1 MRLFLKL
8 EEKYGQEYAVG
19 WHTTGWGE
27 EYIRIRGDYFEIL
40 IPENIKNKEGILIQT
55 CNNTLYY
62 YSVIDSIVNA
72 VIRIAKKINKENGE
86 K

>member
-40 IPENIKNKEGILIQT
+40 IPENIKNKENILIQT
-55 CNNTLYY
+55 YNNTLYY

-72 VIRIAKKINKENGE
+72 VMRIAKKINKENGE
-86 K
+86 N

>member
-1 MRLFLKL
+1 MKLFLKL
-8 EEKYGQEYAVG
+8 EEKYGQEYGIG

-27 EYIRIRGDYFEIL
+27 DYIRIRGDYFEIL
-40 IPENIKNKEGILIQT
+40 IPENIKNKENILIQT
-55 CNNTLYY
+55 YNNTLYY

-86 K
+86 N

>member
-27 EYIRIRGDYFEIL
+27 KYIRIRGDYFVIF
-40 IPENIKNKEGILIQT
+40 IPENIKNKEGILIET
-55 CNNTLYY
+55 CDNTLCYY
-62 YSVIDSIVNA
+62 NVIESIVNA
-72 VIRIAKKINKENGE
+72 VIRIAKKINKGNGE